1 MSDVATCEVSP
12 VAPAAAAGELADVVG
27 MSLFLG
33 SGAVLFGSLLMSY
46 AMLRAQQPVWPPA
59 GCPPPPLLMAAA
71 NTLVL
76 AISSVSMAHAQVLA
90 ASGLRCVGALCA
102 TMTLGVLF
110 LVLQLPVWSALQ
122 AAPQF
127 GLMRS
132 VFLLLAGCHALHLAA
147 GLGALAWVLPG
158 ALAGESSRHPLAA
171 RVRLCAMFWHFLGVA
186 WAALFLT
193 VFVF

>member
-1 MSDVATCEVSP
+1 MSDIAACEVSP
-12 VAPAAAAGELADVVG
+12 VAPVATHGELADVVG

-76 AISSVSMAHAQVLA
+76 AVSSVSMARAQIQA
-90 ASGLRCVGALCA
+90 ASAIRCAGALGA
-102 TMTLGVLF
+102 TMALGVLF
-110 LVLQLPVWSALQ
+110 LVLQLPVWSALR

-158 ALAGESSRHPLAA
+158 ALVSEPRGQQLAA